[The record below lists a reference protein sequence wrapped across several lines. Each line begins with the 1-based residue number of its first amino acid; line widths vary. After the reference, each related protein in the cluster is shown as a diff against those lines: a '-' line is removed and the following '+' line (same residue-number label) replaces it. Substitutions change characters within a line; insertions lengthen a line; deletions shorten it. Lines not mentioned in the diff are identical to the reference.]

1 MIPVNYSKAL
11 RRPVPWV
18 LVAASATAAA
28 VLLLA
33 SPAWAGG
40 GRGGHDMDAGEPGG
54 MPGMGMGMHPR
65 MLDRMAEELSLSDEQ
80 RQKIRGLFEAARPA
94 MEQRREKMRADAELL
109 RNTDPGS
116 KDYQAVVQ
124 KVSRSAG
131 ELAASG
137 VADAAQLRAQ
147 VWAVLTPEQRTKARA
162 MGDKMRDRM
171 EERREMR
178 NKMREDRR
186 KSRDGGPP
194 PPPPPAP

>member
-65 MLDRMAEELSLSDEQ
+65 MLDRMAPEH
-80 RQKIRGLFEAARPA
+80 RRLFEWALHLNRSDSFDEFVIRWAGRASGGSRRPAGCRPRSGVRHTSSCARP
-94 MEQRREKMRADAELL
+94 
-109 RNTDPGS
+109 
-116 KDYQAVVQ
+116 
-124 KVSRSAG
+124 
-131 ELAASG
+131 
-137 VADAAQLRAQ
+137 
-147 VWAVLTPEQRTKARA
+147 
-162 MGDKMRDRM
+162 
-171 EERREMR
+171 
-178 NKMREDRR
+178 
-186 KSRDGGPP
+186 DGH
-194 PPPPPAP
+194 